1 MGFMRFSSIS
11 LDGRNDTFRVYST
24 AQIAKRNVLYN
35 RQRNSLSCNSLP
47 SWEIML
53 RSPWPDEGYQCNI
66 SQDFFYCKYVE
77 INNSNEYSLETFLVC
92 IKVIDTYVWHAK
104 FKFAT
109 ARIISIW
116 LIFTVRLINSL
127 RPSDAYMRRQSKSLV
142 PIMACRLVG
151 SKPLP
156 ATLMV
161 YCQLI
166 VIFIQENALE
176 CVVCQNGGHFVRG
189 S

>member
-1 MGFMRFSSIS
+1 
-11 LDGRNDTFRVYST
+11 
-24 AQIAKRNVLYN
+24 
-35 RQRNSLSCNSLP
+35 
-47 SWEIML
+47 ML

-66 SQDFFYCKYVE
+66 SQYFFNCKYVE

-92 IKVIDTYVWHAK
+92 IKVIDTSVWHAK
-104 FKFAT
+104 FNLTT

-151 SKPLP
+151 AKPLP

-161 YCQLI
+161 YCQLDSWEQVSVKFELVFYHLHSRKCI
-166 VIFIQENALE
+166 RMCRLPKWRPFCPGELTFIHHLL
-176 CVVCQNGGHFVRG
+176 
-189 S
+189 